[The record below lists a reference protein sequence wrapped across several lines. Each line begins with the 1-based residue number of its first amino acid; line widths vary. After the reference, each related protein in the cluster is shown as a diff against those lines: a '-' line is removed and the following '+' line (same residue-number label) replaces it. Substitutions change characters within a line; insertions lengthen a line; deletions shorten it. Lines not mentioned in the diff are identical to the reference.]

1 MARWQ
6 GGRTASRARQGY
18 ARLVEWKA
26 KAGAAE
32 AKQVRRVSDLGEARP
47 GEAGPLSSMDVV
59 R

>member
-1 MARWQ
+1 MARRQ
-6 GGRTASRARQGY
+6 GGRAASRVRQGY
-18 ARLVEWKA
+18 ARLAERNA

-32 AKQVRRVSDLGEARP
+32 AKQVRRVSDQGEARP